1 MRNAKVREALRLLRA
16 SQVPITHII
25 DVGIQHSTPPLME
38 VFPDLYHY
46 LFEPVEEYYPH
57 IRRNYEKIGHQLV
70 EAAVTDTNGELL
82 LQTQKKT
89 RGDEISHSFLTTRA
103 SADTRSVQALRLD
116 TYFAAHSPD
125 NRYLLKVDVE
135 GPDVPSAIL
144 RGAQGILDKVSVVMI
159 EMTVDRF
166 MDRAIILHEAG
177 FDVWDLCDL
186 CYYGDCLWQFD
197 AFFVRRDLKQ
207 NLGVLRPMSAFPF
220 RKELWQSGF

>member
-25 DVGIQHSTPPLME
+25 DVGIQHSTPPLIE
-38 VFPDLYHY
+38 IFPDLHHY

-57 IRRNYEKIGHQLV
+57 IRRNYEKLSHELV
-70 EAAVTDTNGELL
+70 EAAVSDSDGTML

-89 RGDEISHSFLTTRA
+89 RGDEISHSFLTQKA
-103 SADTRSVQALRLD
+103 SADTRTVRTLRLD
-116 TYFAAHSPD
+116 TYFAAHFAT
-125 NRYLLKVDVE
+125 NQYLLKVDVE
-135 GPDVPSAIL
+135 GPDVPAAIL
-144 RGAQGILDKVSVVMI
+144 RGAKGILDKVSVVMV

-166 MDRAIILHEAG
+166 MDRAVILHVAG

-197 AFFVRRDLKQ
+197 AFFIRRDIKQ
-207 NLGVLRPMSAFPF
+207 TVPALRPMGAGPF